1 MGDQKKWIKWWCD
14 APSDPKVQMLPSNLR
29 WAFPAL
35 LSLAKKSTREGYLEM
50 APGMPYPDEA
60 LAAWCGM
67 SLEDTKAAVDHM
79 LTVTLLESV
88 TENVTVQLLVGET
101 GSNAQRN
108 GSRNAQT
115 LRFKR
120 WDKRQKTD
128 SYNRVKRF
136 REKHVT
142 VEVTGRE
149 TTEVDLDLDLDLK
162 KDQNQHHVTRPKS
175 NGRFTI
181 PTVEEVSEYCRTRGN
196 NVDPVKFHAFYT
208 SNGWRVGKNPMK
220 NWKAAVVSTWERAN

>member
-1 MGDQKKWIKWWCD
+1 MGDGKKWVKWWCD

-35 LSLAKKSTREGYLEM
+35 LALAKKSTREGYLEM

-60 LAAWCGM
+60 LATWCGM

-79 LTVTLLESV
+79 LTVTLLETV
-88 TENVTVQLLVGET
+88 TEI
-101 GSNAQRN
+101 NAQFN
-108 GSRNAQT
+108 VNCNAKI

-120 WDKRQKTD
+120 WDKRQKSD
-128 SYNRVKRF
+128 SYERVKRY
-136 REKHVT
+136 REKQVT
-142 VEVTGRE
+142 GKITGQETTDVEVDV
-149 TTEVDLDLDLDLK
+149 EVDVK
-162 KDQNQHHVTRPKS
+162 KDQNQPHVTRPKS

-181 PTVEEVSEYCRTRGN
+181 PTVEEISEYCTARGN

-208 SNGWRVGKNPMK
+208 SNGWKVGKNPMR
-220 NWKAAVVSTWERAN
+220 NWKAAVVSTWEKN